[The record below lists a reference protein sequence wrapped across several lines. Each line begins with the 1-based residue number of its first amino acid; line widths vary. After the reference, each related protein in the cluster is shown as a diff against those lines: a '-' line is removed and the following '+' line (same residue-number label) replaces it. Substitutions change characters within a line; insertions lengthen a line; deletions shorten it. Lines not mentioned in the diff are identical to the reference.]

1 MSKVSIIVP
10 IYNVEIYLRK
20 CIDSILL
27 QTYKNL
33 DVILVND
40 GSPDNSHKICDE
52 YAQKDDRV
60 IVIHESNVGVSSA
73 RNTGLDIASGK
84 YIVFVDLDDYI
95 TKDMYELMVYEI
107 EKIEAKMMIY
117 GYDYITENGKVDRYY
132 NIRQNELL
140 T

>member
-1 MSKVSIIVP
+1 M
-10 IYNVEIYLRK
+10 
-20 CIDSILL
+20 
-27 QTYKNL
+27 
-33 DVILVND
+33 ILVND